1 MHQTNLKIE
10 LLKVTSNFGRHFN
23 SPALCKPVSPAV
35 ECADA
40 SEDEEGEV
48 GADGEIDAY
57 GAFDKRDP
65 YSVFDKPDAV
75 AFSPEFSGMIEMEWD
90 RVFAPSYEDECL
102 VGEAPIERRVSVVE
116 TPAVIARGTPPLS
129 YTCWCC
135 GKNTAAD
142 LQQPDEVF
150 AVGYGTEGPAEAM
163 RSVKSMAEML
173 EARKYDEVITRT
185 ACCRQV
191 KCMISQHKLTCDNY
205 RAWYYSA
212 TDDDKPRAQLMR
224 GTERK
229 DQGVKFSDN
238 VLLLR
243 WIAVQKPP
251 LLTEGEIAAL
261 FHWVVVNSQFIQER
275 EKRFIATAMAIAE
288 SATFGFKMSNW
299 QSFVDRMASVP
310 RNYVHQLILPH
321 IMDTVLDTERW
332 QSWGNRLLETAF
344 PKAPDAAFML
354 MCMENWEGQGRPIVG
369 GRPAHRVPAGAPY
382 KALFTV
388 HGFRNALTKAVTENK
403 SYRLFYASAPPSKS
417 TVKMGKG
424 QSRADTQKLLK
435 LVSGTHR
442 RCYTV
447 ANGVRGKKAA
457 PTCGS
462 VQADSGVHTEQRYN
476 GVAEGLLLK
485 GKEKEQAVSLFI
497 DVHRSGNA
505 VGYEKLQGAKAD
517 RTKSKA
523 CAAIRAVE
531 EYTPPKVVPAQ
542 LTKRQK
548 MAQVGA
554 FHELKPPRKST
565 IPGI

>member
-1 MHQTNLKIE
+1 MSGEKMHRANLKIE
-10 LLKVTSNFGRHFN
+10 LLKVTANFGRHFN
-23 SPALCKPVSPAV
+23 SPALCKPVATAV
-35 ECADA
+35 QCADA
-40 SEDEEGEV
+40 LEDDEGEV

-57 GAFDKRDP
+57 GVFDKRDE
-65 YSVFDKPDAV
+65 VV
-75 AFSPEFSGMIEMEWD
+75 FSPEFNGLIEMNWD
-90 RVFAPSYEDECL
+90 KEYAPSYEDECL

-116 TPAVIARGTPPLS
+116 TPPVIARGSPPVS

-135 GKNTAAD
+135 GERAAAD
-142 LQQPDEVF
+142 IQQPDDVF
-150 AVGYGTEGPAEAM
+150 TVAYRTMGPAEAI
-163 RSVKSMAEML
+163 RSLKSMAKML
-173 EARKYDEVITRT
+173 DERKYDEVITRA

-191 KCMISQHKLTCDNY
+191 KCMISQGKLTCDNY
-205 RAWYYSA
+205 EAWYYSA
-212 TDDDKPRAQLMR
+212 IDNENPRAQLMR

-229 DQGVKFSDN
+229 DQGVKFCDN

-243 WIAVQKPP
+243 WIAVQRPP
-251 LLTEGEIAAL
+251 IFTDGEIAAL

-275 EKRFIATAMAIAE
+275 EKRFIATAMSIAE
-288 SATFGFKMSNW
+288 SSTFGFKMSNW

-354 MCMENWEGQGRPIVG
+354 MCLENWEGQGRPMVK
-369 GRPAHRVPAGAPY
+369 GRPAHRIPAGAPY

-388 HGFRNALTKAVTENK
+388 EGFRDALTKAVAENPT
-403 SYRLFYASAPPSKS
+403 YRLFYASAPPSKS
-417 TVKMGKG
+417 TVKMGKS

-435 LVSGTHR
+435 LVSGTHK
-442 RCYTV
+442 RCYTL

-457 PTCGS
+457 PTCGA

-476 GVAEGLLLK
+476 GVADGLMLK
-485 GKEKEQAVSLFI
+485 GEEKEQAVSLFI
-497 DVHRSGNA
+497 DVHRAGNA
-505 VGYEKLQGAKAD
+505 VGHEKLQGAKAD

-523 CAAIRAVE
+523 CASIRPVE
-531 EYTPPKVVPAQ
+531 EYTPPKVVAPQ

-548 MAQVGA
+548 MAQVA
-554 FHELKPPRKST
+554 TFHELKPPRKST

>member
-1 MHQTNLKIE
+1 MSDQNMHDANLKIE
-10 LLKVTSNFGRHFN
+10 LLKVSANFGRSFN
-23 SPALCKPVSPAV
+23 SPALCKPVACAWSIP
-35 ECADA
+35 ADA
-40 SEDEEGEV
+40 LDDDEDEV

-57 GAFDKRDP
+57 GVFDKRE
-65 YSVFDKPDAV
+65 SVVFP
-75 AFSPEFSGMIEMEWD
+75 PEFQNQIERNWD
-90 RVFAPSYEDECL
+90 KEFAHTYEDECR
-102 VGEAPIERRVSVVE
+102 VGELPIEKRVSAIE
-116 TPAVIARGTPPLS
+116 TPCVIARGSRPLS

-135 GKNTAAD
+135 QTNAAAD
-142 LQQPDEVF
+142 LQMPDEVF
-150 AVGYGTEGPAEAM
+150 EVAYCTMGPAEAICCL
-163 RSVKSMAEML
+163 KSMGTLL
-173 EARKYDEVITRT
+173 EERKYDEVITRA

-191 KCMISQHKLTCDNY
+191 KCMIAQSKLTRDNY
-205 RAWYYSA
+205 EAWYYSVINSE
-212 TDDDKPRAQLMR
+212 KPRAQLMR

-243 WIAVQKPP
+243 WIAVQRPPP
-251 LLTEGEIAAL
+251 LTDAQIAAL

-275 EKRFIATAMAIAE
+275 EKRFIATAMSIAE

-321 IMDTVLDTERW
+321 IMDTTRDTERW

-344 PKAPDAAFML
+344 PKAPDAAFMI
-354 MCMENWEGQGRPIVG
+354 MCLENWEGQGRPMVE
-369 GRPAHRVPAGAPY
+369 GRPAHRIPVGASY
-382 KALFTV
+382 KELFTV
-388 HGFRNALTKAVTENK
+388 HGFRTALTRAVAENPT
-403 SYRLFYASAPPSKS
+403 YHLFYASAPPSKS

-424 QSRADTQKLLK
+424 QSRADTQQLLK
-435 LVSGTHR
+435 LVSGSHR
-442 RCYTV
+442 RCYTI

-457 PTCGS
+457 PTCGA

-485 GKEKEQAVSLFI
+485 GDEKKQAVSLFI
-497 DVHRSGNA
+497 DVHRAGNS
-505 VGYEKLQGAKAD
+505 VGHEKLQGAKAD

-523 CAAIRAVE
+523 CATIRTVQ
-531 EYTPPKVVPAQ
+531 EYTPPKATPPH

-548 MAQVGA
+548 MSQVA
-554 FHELKPPRKST
+554 VLHELKPPRRST